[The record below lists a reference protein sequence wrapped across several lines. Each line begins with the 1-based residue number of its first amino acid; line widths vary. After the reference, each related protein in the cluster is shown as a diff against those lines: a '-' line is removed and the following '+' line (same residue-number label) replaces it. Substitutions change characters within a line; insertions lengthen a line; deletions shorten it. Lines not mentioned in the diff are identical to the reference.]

1 MEYERVYG
9 TITPVSQS
17 PLKLR
22 GLQNTPGK
30 GGPGQSPSLKRRAV
44 SPAIMDPRSASK
56 TFTHSSLR
64 SPNVTRKV
72 IPATSAQKP
81 PGLPSGLAKVAG
93 TNAMTPRARPMP
105 QQAYPPVT
113 PASVYDGEWKISK
126 KGEKKRVQTLYN
138 KIPIN
143 SHSKPSNCVQMSFS
157 RTYDGYD
164 RKLCGF
170 RTEFV
175 GQRLWN
181 AKFVLKP
188 RATAVFIPNW
198 IANSLV

>member
-1 MEYERVYG
+1 MLIRILSPFLPSPPPPLLLITFLNKFLCFQNQKEAYEEQKRKEKEEKAAAKAAQLEYERVYG

-113 PASVYDGEWKISK
+113 PASVYDGE
-126 KGEKKRVQTLYN
+126 
-138 KIPIN
+138 
-143 SHSKPSNCVQMSFS
+143 
-157 RTYDGYD
+157 
-164 RKLCGF
+164 
-170 RTEFV
+170 
-175 GQRLWN
+175 
-181 AKFVLKP
+181 
-188 RATAVFIPNW
+188 
-198 IANSLV
+198 